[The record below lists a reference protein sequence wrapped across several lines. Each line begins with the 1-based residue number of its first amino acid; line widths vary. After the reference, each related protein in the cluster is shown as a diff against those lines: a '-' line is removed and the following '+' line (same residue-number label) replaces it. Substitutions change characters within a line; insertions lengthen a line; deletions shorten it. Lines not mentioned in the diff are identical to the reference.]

1 MITDLLRNKLA
12 NYIVELVVGANAGT
26 ADIGLGGN
34 STSPAAT
41 ALDVPLG
48 LSSSFSQYTATRSG
62 DNVVEIKMMM
72 EGSNI
77 TGKVIREASF
87 GGDHS
92 NAANSFDDAD
102 AFMLAR
108 VAFEGVGPFASN
120 EQLEI
125 FLMLEVE

>member
-1 MITDLLRNKLA
+1 LITDLLRDKIA
-12 NYIVELVVGANAGT
+12 EYIVRIVNT
-26 ADIGLGGN
+26 AAEGDLGLGGN

-41 ALDVPLG
+41 TLDVPL
-48 LSSSFSQYTATRSG
+48 SISTSQYIATRSIN
-62 DNVVEIKMMM
+62 NVVEIKLKV

-87 GGDHS
+87 G
-92 NAANSFDDAD
+92 ANENNFISDGNDD
-102 AFMLAR
+102 FMLAR

>member
-1 MITDLLRNKLA
+1 MITDLLREKIA
-12 NYIVELVVGANAGT
+12 EYIVSIVNT
-26 ADIGLGGN
+26 AAEGDLGLGGN

-48 LSSSFSQYTATRSG
+48 VTTSQYVATRSSE
-62 DNVVEIKMMM
+62 NVVEIKIMV

-87 GGDHS
+87 G
-92 NAANSFDDAD
+92 ANENNFISDGNDD
-102 AFMLAR
+102 FMLSR

>member
-12 NYIVELVVGANAGT
+12 AYLVTLINHTNAEG
-26 ADIGLGGN
+26 DVGLGGN

-48 LSSSFSQYTATRSG
+48 ITTSQYVATRSE
-62 DNVVEIKMMM
+62 DNIVEIKLMV
-72 EGSNI
+72 EGANI

-87 GGDHS
+87 GGNDGS
-92 NAANSFDDAD
+92 TDE
-102 AFMLAR
+102 MLAR
-108 VAFEGVGPFASN
+108 VSFEGIGPFAAN

-125 FLMLEVE
+125 FLTVEVE

>member
-1 MITDLLRNKLA
+1 MITDLLRDKLA
-12 NYIVELVVGANAGT
+12 NYIVELVDGTNAGT
-26 ADIGLGGN
+26 ADVGLGGN

-48 LSSSFSQYTATRSG
+48 LGSSFSQYVATRSG
-62 DNVVEIKMMM
+62 DNVVEIKMMI

-87 GGDHS
+87 GADDS
-92 NAANSFDDAD
+92 ADAFDNGD
-102 AFMLAR
+102 AFMLSR

>member
-1 MITDLLRNKLA
+1 LITDLLRDKIA
-12 NYIVELVVGANAGT
+12 EYIVSIVNT
-26 ADIGLGGN
+26 AAEGDVGLGGN

-41 ALDVPLG
+41 TLDVPLG
-48 LSSSFSQYTATRSG
+48 VTTSQYVATRSG
-62 DNVVEIKMMM
+62 DNVVEIKIMV

-87 GGDHS
+87 G
-92 NAANSFDDAD
+92 ANENNFISDGNDD
-102 AFMLAR
+102 FMLSR

>member
-1 MITDLLRNKLA
+1 MITDLLRDKIA
-12 NYIVELVVGANAGT
+12 EYIVSIVNT
-26 ADIGLGGN
+26 AAEGDVGLGGN

-41 ALDVPLG
+41 TLDVPLG
-48 LSSSFSQYTATRSG
+48 VTTSQYVATRSG
-62 DNVVEIKMMM
+62 DNVVEIKIMV

-87 GGDHS
+87 G
-92 NAANSFDDAD
+92 ANENNFISDGNDD
-102 AFMLAR
+102 FMLSR

>member
-12 NYIVELVVGANAGT
+12 AYIVTLANHTDAEG
-26 ADIGLGGN
+26 DVGLGGN
-34 STSPAAT
+34 SSSPSAT
-41 ALDVPLG
+41 ALDVPL
-48 LSSSFSQYTATRSG
+48 SITTSQYVATRSE
-62 DNVVEIKMMM
+62 DNVVEIKIMV

-87 GGDHS
+87 GGNDGS
-92 NAANSFDDAD
+92 IDE
-102 AFMLAR
+102 MLAR
-108 VAFEGVGPFASN
+108 VSFEGVGPFASN

>member
-1 MITDLLRNKLA
+1 MITDLLRDKLA

-62 DNVVEIKMMM
+62 DNVVEIKMMI

-87 GGDHS
+87 GADDS
-92 NAANSFDDAD
+92 ADAFDNGD
-102 AFMLAR
+102 AFMLSR

>member
-1 MITDLLRNKLA
+1 MITDLLRDKIA
-12 NYIVELVVGANAGT
+12 EYIVSIVNT
-26 ADIGLGGN
+26 AAEGDVGLGGN

-48 LSSSFSQYTATRSG
+48 ISTSQYVATRSG
-62 DNVVEIKMMM
+62 DNVVEIKLMV

-87 GGDHS
+87 GANENDFIGDG
-92 NAANSFDDAD
+92 NDD
-102 AFMLAR
+102 FMLSR

>member
-1 MITDLLRNKLA
+1 LITDLLRNKLA
-12 NYIVELVVGANAGT
+12 AYIVELIDGTNAGVG
-26 ADIGLGGN
+26 DVGLGGN

-48 LSSSFSQYTATRSG
+48 ITPSQYVATLST
-62 DNVVEIKMMM
+62 DNVIEIKLMV

-87 GGDHS
+87 GADDSGD
-92 NAANSFDDAD
+92 SFDDAA
-102 AFMLAR
+102 AFMLSR
-108 VAFEGVGPFASN
+108 VNFEGVGPFASN

>member
-1 MITDLLRNKLA
+1 MITDLLRDKIA
-12 NYIVELVVGANAGT
+12 AYIVELVDGANAGVG
-26 ADIGLGGN
+26 DVGLGGN

-48 LSSSFSQYTATRSG
+48 ITASQYVATLST
-62 DNVVEIKMMM
+62 NSVIEIKLSV

-87 GGDHS
+87 GADDSGD
-92 NAANSFDDAD
+92 SFDDAA
-102 AFMLAR
+102 AFMLSR
-108 VAFEGVGPFASN
+108 VAFKGVGPFAAN

-125 FLMLEVE
+125 FLILEVE

>member
-1 MITDLLRNKLA
+1 MITDLLRDKIA

-48 LSSSFSQYTATRSG
+48 VTTSQYTATRSG
-62 DNVVEIKMMM
+62 DNVVEIKLMV

-92 NAANSFDDAD
+92 NAANSFDDGV
-102 AFMLAR
+102 AFMLSR

>member
-1 MITDLLRNKLA
+1 MITDLLRAKLA
-12 NYIVELVVGANAGT
+12 AYIVELVDGTNVGSG
-26 ADIGLGGN
+26 DVGLGGN
-34 STSPAAT
+34 STSPSST

-48 LSSSFSQYTATRSG
+48 ITASQYVATLST
-62 DNVVEIKMMM
+62 DNVVEIKLMV

-87 GGDHS
+87 G
-92 NAANSFDDAD
+92 ADDSAD
-102 AFMLAR
+102 AFDNAAAFMLSR
-108 VAFEGVGPFASN
+108 VAFEGVGPFAAN

>member
-1 MITDLLRNKLA
+1 MITDLLRDKIA
-12 NYIVELVVGANAGT
+12 EYIVSIVNT
-26 ADIGLGGN
+26 AAEGDVGLGGN

-48 LSSSFSQYTATRSG
+48 VTTSQYTATRSG
-62 DNVVEIKMMM
+62 DNVVEIKIMV

-87 GGDHS
+87 G
-92 NAANSFDDAD
+92 ANENNFISDGNDD
-102 AFMLAR
+102 FMLSR

>member
-1 MITDLLRNKLA
+1 MITDTLRNTLA
-12 NYIVELVVGANAGT
+12 TYIKNNVDGGKV
-26 ADIGLGGN
+26 GLGGN

-48 LSSSFSQYTATRSG
+48 VTTSQYTATRSG
-62 DNVVEIKMMM
+62 DNVVEIKIMV
-72 EGSNI
+72 EGANI

-87 GGDHS
+87 GGNDGS
-92 NAANSFDDAD
+92 TDE
-102 AFMLAR
+102 MLSR

>member
-1 MITDLLRNKLA
+1 LITDLLRDKIA
-12 NYIVELVVGANAGT
+12 EYIVSIVNT
-26 ADIGLGGN
+26 AAEGDVGLGGN

-48 LSSSFSQYTATRSG
+48 ISTSQYVATRSG
-62 DNVVEIKMMM
+62 DNVVEIKLMV

-87 GGDHS
+87 GANENDFIGDG
-92 NAANSFDDAD
+92 NDD
-102 AFMLAR
+102 FMLSR

>member
-1 MITDLLRNKLA
+1 MITDLLRDKIA
-12 NYIVELVVGANAGT
+12 EYIVSIVNT
-26 ADIGLGGN
+26 AAEGDVGLGGN

-48 LSSSFSQYTATRSG
+48 ISTSQYVATRSG
-62 DNVVEIKMMM
+62 DNVVEIKIMV

-87 GGDHS
+87 GANENDFIGDG
-92 NAANSFDDAD
+92 NDD
-102 AFMLAR
+102 FMLSR

>member
-1 MITDLLRNKLA
+1 LITDLLRDKIA
-12 NYIVELVVGANAGT
+12 EYIVSIVNT
-26 ADIGLGGN
+26 AAEGDVGLGGN

-48 LSSSFSQYTATRSG
+48 VTTSQYTATRSG
-62 DNVVEIKMMM
+62 DNVVEIKIMV

-87 GGDHS
+87 G
-92 NAANSFDDAD
+92 ANENNFISDGNDD
-102 AFMLAR
+102 FMLSR

>member
-12 NYIVELVVGANAGT
+12 AYIVELVDGT
-26 ADIGLGGN
+26 
-34 STSPAAT
+34 
-41 ALDVPLG
+41 PLG
-48 LSSSFSQYTATRSG
+48 ITPSQYVSTLST
-62 DNVVEIKMMM
+62 DNVIEIKLMV

-87 GGDHS
+87 GADDSGD
-92 NAANSFDDAD
+92 SFDNAD
-102 AFMLAR
+102 AFMLSR

>member
-1 MITDLLRNKLA
+1 LITDLLRDKIA
-12 NYIVELVVGANAGT
+12 EYIVSIVNT
-26 ADIGLGGN
+26 AAEGDVGLGGN

-48 LSSSFSQYTATRSG
+48 VTTSQYTATRSG
-62 DNVVEIKMMM
+62 DNVVEIKLMV

-87 GGDHS
+87 VS
-92 NAANSFDDAD
+92 NENNFISDGNDD
-102 AFMLAR
+102 FMLSR